1 VRNLVVYEALNQL
14 SVEASERL
22 AGLVSEGVEI
32 PFDLVEEPGPGGLL
46 YRYEALTEAFVRS
59 HAEQLRELPSFGPA
73 TAALDSAG
81 FAPAYLA
88 ALDVARPA
96 DPRRQCEEA
105 ILAFLGRL
113 WEGSTDFGLEGDR
126 FETAIRELE
135 NLASEEADAVE
146 VVVPLIGLQMPVQRI
161 DLPGGVALIKSD
173 IVDVPAEARRPE
185 GSATT
190 PWEPQILG
198 LVRGWEGV
206 GDGPGAVSAGRVA
219 LRRLLTTLR
228 LLKQGS
234 VGLGPHAWTR
244 AGRGPW
250 RRLAT
255 GFPRPRGG
263 GYWLTQEDVDEL
275 TAFAAAVAARPV
287 RGGSMSW
294 AVGRFEMGLE
304 RGTPLEGLSDHLLG
318 LRGILEGGGP
328 AAIGLS
334 TRVAALCAEP
344 EGRQTVQAQV
354 DRAFAIEQMLMRG
367 YSVDVEDGGG
377 EMADALAGEIENLLR
392 AILRDALSGHL
403 GTELR
408 ATADE
413 ILMADGISV
422 DTAGEIPAAE
432 VAVPVSSGEALADP
446 AAATAPDDEDDWLS
460 EEASFH
466 HHTLEWPARE
476 AVAEPAGQAAEREE
490 RPRPSRHLFPVPD
503 ATDWE
508 VPEAPRRARRP
519 VIEDPVT
526 GEEPII
532 KVERIPAEAEVY
544 PVPETSDGDEWDDY
558 SAPV

>member
-1 VRNLVVYEALNQL
+1 VVYEALDQL
-14 SVEASERL
+14 AVEASQCL
-22 AGLVSEGVEI
+22 ADLVAGGVEI
-32 PFDLVEEPGPGGLL
+32 PFDLTEEPGPGGLL
-46 YRYEALTEAFVRS
+46 YKYEPLTDSFVRS
-59 HAEQLRELPSFGPA
+59 NAERLRELPSFGPA

-81 FAPAYLA
+81 LAPPYLA

-96 DPRRQCEEA
+96 DPRRQSEEA
-105 ILAFLGRL
+105 ILSFLGRL

-126 FETAIRELE
+126 FEAAMRELE
-135 NLASEEADAVE
+135 NLSSDEADAVE
-146 VVVPLIGLQMPVQRI
+146 LVVPLVGLQMPVQRI
-161 DLPGGVALIKSD
+161 DLAGGVALVRSD
-173 IVDVPAEARRPE
+173 TVEVPAEARRPE
-185 GSATT
+185 GQVTT
-190 PWEPQILG
+190 PWEPQVLG

-228 LLKQGS
+228 LLKPGN

-275 TAFAAAVAARPV
+275 TALAAAVAARPV
-287 RGGSMSW
+287 RGGAMSW

-304 RGTPLEGLSDHLLG
+304 RSGPLEGLSDHLLS
-318 LRGILEGGGP
+318 LRAILEGGGP

-334 TRVAALCAEP
+334 ARVAALCAEP
-344 EGRQTVQAQV
+344 EGRQAVQAQV
-354 DRAFAIEQMLMRG
+354 DRAFAVEQMLMRG
-367 YSVDVEDGGG
+367 YSVDAEDGAG
-377 EMADALAGEIENLLR
+377 EMADTLAAEVEGLLR

-422 DTAGEIPAAE
+422 DTAGEIPVGEEIPGPSGGEPEGELDDAAPT
-432 VAVPVSSGEALADP
+432 VAE
-446 AAATAPDDEDDWLS
+446 EDDWMS
-460 EEASFH
+460 DEASYH
-466 HHTLEWPARE
+466 HHTLEWPVRE
-476 AVAEPAGQAAEREE
+476 PVAEPVGAAAEEGE
-490 RPRPSRHLFPVPD
+490 RRARHLFPVPD

-508 VPEAPRRARRP
+508 VPEPPRRAGRP
-519 VIEDPVT
+519 RIEDPDA
-526 GEEPII
+526 GDEPEI
-532 KVERIPAEAEVY
+532 KVERIPREPDFSPPDPGDVDDDAEWE
-544 PVPETSDGDEWDDY
+544 DF